1 MANTFKAL
9 VIEKENENLNLNVKE
24 IEPSDLPEGD
34 ILVKV
39 KYSGINYKD
48 GLAAHPNGNIV
59 KDYPFIPGIDLA
71 GEVVESKDNRYQ
83 AGDEVIVTSYELGV
97 SHFGGYSEYARVPAE
112 WVVPLPEGLHL
123 KESMI
128 LGTAG
133 FTAALSVQRLEEN
146 GLKPENG
153 PVLVTG
159 ATGGVGSIA
168 ISLLK
173 KKGYQVAASTGKSDE
188 AAYLQQLGANEV
200 IDRKEVYNGKLK
212 KMDKQKWAGAVDA
225 AGGEPLA
232 SLLAQINYRGSVAVS
247 GMAAGVNVPSTV
259 FPFILRGVSLLGID
273 SVYCPMEERKHIWE
287 RLASDLKLDNLEEF
301 VYKEAELE
309 DLPEL
314 LPSVLESKHLG
325 RVLVNLEAE

>member
-9 VIEKENENLNLNVKE
+9 VVEKDNENLNLNVKE

-34 ILVKV
+34 VLVDV

-59 KDYPFIPGIDLA
+59 KEYPFIPGIDLA
-71 GEVVESKDNRYQ
+71 GEVIDSKDERYK
-83 AGDEVIVTSYELGV
+83 AGDKVIVTSYELGV

-112 WVVPLPEGLHL
+112 WIVPLPKGLSL

-146 GLKPENG
+146 GMKPENG
-153 PVLVTG
+153 SILVTG

-173 KKGYQVAASTGKSDE
+173 KKGYQVTASTGKTEE
-188 AAYLQQLGANEV
+188 AAYLKQLGADEV
-200 IDRKEVYNGKLK
+200 IDRKEVYNGELK
-212 KMDKQKWAGAVDA
+212 KMDKQKWAGAIDA

-232 SLLAQINYRGSVAVS
+232 ALLAQIQYRGSVAVS
-247 GMAAGVNVPSTV
+247 GMAAGVNVPSSV

-273 SVYCPMEERKHIWE
+273 SVYCPMAERKHIWE
-287 RLASDLKLDNLEEF
+287 RLASDLKLDNLEDM
-301 VYKEAELE
+301 VYKEAGLEELT
-309 DLPEL
+309 EL
-314 LPSVLESKHLG
+314 LPAVLESNHLG
-325 RVLVNLEAE
+325 RVLVNLGD

>member
-9 VIEKENENLNLNVKE
+9 VVEKDNENLNLNVKE

-34 ILVKV
+34 VLVDV

-59 KDYPFIPGIDLA
+59 KEYPFIPGIDLA
-71 GEVVESKDNRYQ
+71 GEVIDSKDERYK
-83 AGDEVIVTSYELGV
+83 AGDKVIVTSYELGV

-112 WVVPLPEGLHL
+112 WIVPLPKGLSL

-146 GLKPENG
+146 GMKPENG
-153 PVLVTG
+153 SILVTG

-173 KKGYQVAASTGKSDE
+173 KKGYRVTASTGKTEE
-188 AAYLQQLGANEV
+188 AAYLKQLGADEV
-200 IDRKEVYNGKLK
+200 IDRKEVYNGELK
-212 KMDKQKWAGAVDA
+212 KMDKQKWAGAIDA

-232 SLLAQINYRGSVAVS
+232 ALLAQIQYRGSVAVS
-247 GMAAGVNVPSTV
+247 GMAAGVNVPSSV

-273 SVYCPMEERKHIWE
+273 SVYCPMAERKHIWE
-287 RLASDLKLDNLEEF
+287 RLASDLKLDNLEDM
-301 VYKEAELE
+301 VYKEAGLEELT
-309 DLPEL
+309 EL
-314 LPSVLESKHLG
+314 LPAVLESNHLG
-325 RVLVNLEAE
+325 RVLVNLGD

>member
-9 VIEKENENLNLNVKE
+9 VVEKENEKLNLNVKE
-24 IEPSDLPEGD
+24 IEPSDLLEGD
-34 ILVKV
+34 VLVDV

-59 KDYPFIPGIDLA
+59 KEYPFIPGIDLA
-71 GEVVESKDNRYQ
+71 GEVIDSKDERYK
-83 AGDEVIVTSYELGV
+83 AGDKVIVTSYELGV

-112 WVVPLPEGLHL
+112 WIVPLPKGLSL

-146 GLKPENG
+146 GMKPENG
-153 PVLVTG
+153 PILVTG

-173 KKGYQVAASTGKSDE
+173 KKGYQVAASTGKTEE
-188 AAYLQQLGANEV
+188 AAYLKQLGADEV
-200 IDRKEVYNGKLK
+200 IDRKEVYNGELK
-212 KMDKQKWAGAVDA
+212 KMDKQKWAGAIDA

-232 SLLAQINYRGSVAVS
+232 ALLAQIQYRGSVAVS
-247 GMAAGVNVPSTV
+247 GMAAGVNVPSSV

-273 SVYCPMEERKHIWE
+273 SVYCPMAERKHIWE
-287 RLASDLKLDNLEEF
+287 RLASDLKLDNLEDM
-301 VYKEAELE
+301 VYKEAGLEELTE
-309 DLPEL
+309 MLPA
-314 LPSVLESKHLG
+314 VLESNHLG
-325 RVLVNLEAE
+325 RVLVNLGD

>member
-1 MANTFKAL
+1 MADTFKAL
-9 VIEKENENLNLNVKE
+9 VVEKENENLHLNVEE
-24 IEPSDLPEGD
+24 IESSNLPDGD
-34 ILVKV
+34 VLIKV

-71 GEVVESKDNRYQ
+71 GEVVDSKDNRYQ
-83 AGDEVIVTSYELGV
+83 AGDSVIVTSYELGV

-112 WVVPLPEGLHL
+112 WIVPLPEGLTL

-153 PVLVTG
+153 AVLVTG

-173 KKGYQVAASTGKSDE
+173 KKGYQVVASTGKDSEKD
-188 AAYLQQLGANEV
+188 YLKQLGAEEV

-212 KMDKQKWAGAVDA
+212 KLNKQKWAAAIDAV
-225 AGGEPLA
+225 GGEPLA
-232 SLLAQINYRGSVAVS
+232 SLLAQIKYRGSVAVS
-247 GMAAGVNVPSTV
+247 GMVAGVELPTSV

-287 RLASDLKLDNLEEF
+287 RLAGDLKLDSLEDL
-301 VYKEAELE
+301 VYKEAELKE
-309 DLPEL
+309 LPEL
-314 LPSVLESKHLG
+314 LPAVFESNHLG
-325 RVLVNLEAE
+325 RVLVNLEG